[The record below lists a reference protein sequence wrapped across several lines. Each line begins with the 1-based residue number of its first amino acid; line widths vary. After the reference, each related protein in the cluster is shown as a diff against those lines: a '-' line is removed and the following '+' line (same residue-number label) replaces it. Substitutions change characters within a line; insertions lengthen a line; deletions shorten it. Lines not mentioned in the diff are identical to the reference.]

1 MILCEARLAEK
12 AGMRVHQY
20 KNLYFSIL
28 ISTSICLS
36 LNPAFFL
43 SIVSTSRTVK
53 LCHGGEGKRVE
64 QVHLFKWLKV
74 VCFLKADLKL
84 TRFLLWCCSDVSF
97 WPVLGVQSVSESWI
111 PGRTP
116 QRGAAG
122 KSWASAQGRCVS
134 LLHLLHALVWTVQAW
149 VEKKVI

>member
-1 MILCEARLAEK
+1 MILREARLAEK

-53 LCHGGEGKRVE
+53 LLAVPWRGREESRTSSFVQVVE
-64 QVHLFKWLKV
+64 S
-74 VCFLKADLKL
+74 C
-84 TRFLLWCCSDVSF
+84 LL
-97 WPVLGVQSVSESWI
+97 P
-111 PGRTP
+111 
-116 QRGAAG
+116 
-122 KSWASAQGRCVS
+122 
-134 LLHLLHALVWTVQAW
+134 
-149 VEKKVI
+149 